1 MSLSSNHSSGR
12 VLRNKK
18 VQAPLQFSNSQ
29 PPAVSLDKEKR
40 DRSRT
45 SSQTTGGRSQNSNM
59 PNNEQETIVIT
70 SQNATDNTAT
80 EESIP
85 NNDTHEQNT
94 ELARTDGKGPARL
107 DPNPNHNPFCQLK
120 KTYWVETNPGCSV
133 TTINSLG
140 LN

>member
-1 MSLSSNHSSGR
+1 MSLFSNHSSGR

-85 NNDTHEQNT
+85 NNDTHEQN
-94 ELARTDGKGPARL
+94 RVGQD
-107 DPNPNHNPFCQLK
+107 
-120 KTYWVETNPGCSV
+120 
-133 TTINSLG
+133 
-140 LN
+140 